1 MGLIKDSSYIE
12 QIGIKETICAT
23 NMGHVIHILNNGK
36 KYKEF
41 GSEYQDL
48 GDLINVSFKEE
59 LSKQTEEY
67 NHPLISFPEIVI
79 STEEKL
85 FGIIGDYEIG
95 TPLTIIHPNTS
106 LKRLISLVIKMEN
119 EIERLSLKGWNLED
133 IHEENILINLKSYK
147 KPIRIIDTDYYC
159 FQPNRDKIEL
169 YRQNIKKIFRSF
181 IISIIPNLSSTE
193 IWLEDELQDKYFLAS
208 NGLMKTSDFLLYLI
222 RKIPQLK
229 EEPQNIKTLRKTL

>member
-1 MGLIKDSSYIE
+1 
-12 QIGIKETICAT
+12 
-23 NMGHVIHILNNGK
+23 
-36 KYKEF
+36 
-41 GSEYQDL
+41 
-48 GDLINVSFKEE
+48 
-59 LSKQTEEY
+59 
-67 NHPLISFPEIVI
+67 
-79 STEEKL
+79 
-85 FGIIGDYEIG
+85 
-95 TPLTIIHPNTS
+95 
-106 LKRLISLVIKMEN
+106 MEN

-169 YRQNIKKIFRSF
+169 YRQNIKKIFRAF
-181 IISIIPNLSSTE
+181 ITSIIPDLSSTE